1 MTIRI
6 DFIRIFY
13 VILFKVLGDWD
24 DLLLLYHQHPSQ
36 IGILLEHNRNTN
48 FGVYI
53 YFLWFYFSFY
63 FFIGVQLLYN
73 VVLVSAVQHSES
85 ALSRHI
91 APLFVN
97 SFPSRSPQYIVFC
110 I

>member
-48 FGVYI
+48 FGLYI
-53 YFLWFYFSFY
+53 YFLCFYFSFY

-73 VVLVSAVQHSES
+73 VVLVSAVQQIES
-85 ALSRHI
+85 AIMYICVS
-91 APLFVN
+91 
-97 SFPSRSPQYIVFC
+97 SFLDFLPI
-110 I
+110 